1 MRIAVDVMGGD
12 HGPEEILKGVHEC
25 LLELKQED
33 ISCILVGCE
42 DHIKHYDFTDVAER
56 VSCVATTDVFG
67 MNDKPTKALK
77 PGMDYSITKAAKLVK
92 EGKADAMLSAGNTG
106 ASIAVSLILW
116 GKIKECKKPGI
127 AIKLPGIKS
136 SFIMMDMGAI
146 VDAKPVELLQFAK
159 MAKVFAVAKGVV
171 NPTIALLSNGEEEKK
186 GNSATREAYRLF
198 KDNIDNFKGYVEGH
212 ALFLPKY
219 DIVICDGFNGNIVL
233 KTSEGIIRLVFA
245 LMEKELATLEVDE
258 NIRKMLCYKLSK
270 KLDYNEYGGAIVLGV
285 NGINIIAHGSSKGKA
300 IKNGIK
306 QAFDY
311 YKLEIVEKMKSELAT
326 IKNVGDCS

>member
-12 HGPEEILKGVHEC
+12 HGPNEILKGVHEC
-25 LLELKQED
+25 LLELNQED
-33 ISCILVGCE
+33 ISCILVGSE
-42 DHIKHYDFTDVAER
+42 DQIKGYDFGNVADK
-56 VSCVATTDVFG
+56 VSCVATTEIFG

-77 PGMDYSITKAAKLVK
+77 PGKDYSITKAALLVK
-92 EGKADAMLSAGNTG
+92 EGKADVMISAGNTG

-127 AIKLPGIKS
+127 AISLPGIKKS
-136 SFIMMDMGAI
+136 SIMMDMGAI

-159 MAKVFAVAKGVV
+159 MAKVFANAKGVTD
-171 NPTIALLSNGEEEKK
+171 PTIALLSNGEEEKK
-186 GNSATREAYRLF
+186 GNSVTQDAYKLF
-198 KDNIDNFKGYVEGH
+198 KENIENFKGYVEGH
-212 ALFLPKY
+212 ELYLPKY

-233 KTSEGIIRLVFA
+233 KTSEGIVRLVFA
-245 LMEKELATLEVDE
+245 LMEKELGELEVHDE
-258 NIRKMLCYKLSK
+258 IKKQLFYKLSK

-285 NGINIIAHGSSKGKA
+285 NGINIIAHGSSKAKA

-311 YKLEIVEKMKSELAT
+311 YKMDIVEKMKTELAT